1 MTLAALA
8 RFGYSYPLTSGAALD
23 AVDLDIDSGVLLVT
37 GASGSGKSTLLRVF
51 NGLVPHFHGGTV
63 RGRALVFG
71 RDVVASSTRELA
83 RHVGFVFQDPEL
95 QSVHATVEHDVA
107 FGLENLGVA
116 RSEMIS
122 RVGAALESTGIGA
135 LRARAVT
142 TLSGGERQR
151 LALAGVLAMQPRL
164 LVLDE
169 PLSQLDTQGAR
180 ALLETL
186 DGVARGGT
194 AVIVAEHRLEWLTA
208 RVTRVVALEHG
219 RLSESTPPRGNVTV
233 TGPEVFRRPSGERRA
248 WHLHRV
254 TAGPARTPIVHDVD
268 LHGAAGEV
276 VALIGPNGS
285 GKTTLLRTIAGLL
298 APLSGHVERTTGRI
312 AYLPQ
317 NPTSLLHRRT
327 VRAEVEWTLRHEG
340 SRTRASDT
348 LAEFGL
354 AGVADRYPRDLSTGE
369 RQRAAIA
376 AVLAARPVV
385 ALLDEPTRGMD
396 TEARGAL
403 CRAVARIT
411 GCGGS
416 VVIAT
421 HDLALVRAVS
431 DRVVELGDGVVS
443 DVPLQTSVPA

>member
-1 MTLAALA
+1 MTLATLA
-8 RFGYSYPLTSGAALD
+8 RFGYSYPLAREAALD
-23 AVDLDIDSGVLLVT
+23 AIDLDIDSGVLLVI

-122 RVGAALESTGIGA
+122 RVDAALESTG
-135 LRARAVT
+135 
-142 TLSGGERQR
+142 
-151 LALAGVLAMQPRL
+151 
-164 LVLDE
+164 
-169 PLSQLDTQGAR
+169 
-180 ALLETL
+180 
-186 DGVARGGT
+186 
-194 AVIVAEHRLEWLTA
+194 
-208 RVTRVVALEHG
+208 
-219 RLSESTPPRGNVTV
+219 
-233 TGPEVFRRPSGERRA
+233 TGPEVFRRPSGGRRA

-298 APLSGHVERTTGRI
+298 TPLSGHVERTTGPI

-340 SRTRASDT
+340 ARTRASDT
-348 LAEFGL
+348 LSEFGL

-385 ALLDEPTRGMD
+385 ALLD
-396 TEARGAL
+396 
-403 CRAVARIT
+403 
-411 GCGGS
+411 
-416 VVIAT
+416 
-421 HDLALVRAVS
+421 
-431 DRVVELGDGVVS
+431 
-443 DVPLQTSVPA
+443 